1 MIYANNSA
9 FFVFLLHIARLVTTA
24 LAPIGG
30 PNMAKN
36 VFARFACAKVL
47 LFSHMCKKMDDNLS
61 NISILQEN
69 QKKIADKCR
78 QLDDVIRR
86 RGTGANKTGIAV
98 QRNTGI
104 PIESPLMVR

>member
-1 MIYANNSA
+1 MY
-9 FFVFLLHIARLVTTA
+9 
-24 LAPIGG
+24 
-30 PNMAKN
+30 
-36 VFARFACAKVL
+36 
-47 LFSHMCKKMDDNLS
+47 KKMS
-61 NISILQEN
+61 EKVRRKWILQGN

-104 PIESPLMVR
+104 PIEFPLMVR